1 MTAAIAVRRATAG
14 DAAAVA
20 ALHVASWRAA
30 YRGLLA
36 DAYLDGPVEP
46 ERRALWTRRLAG
58 DDGSETLLACLE
70 GAIAGFACFR
80 PGADPLWGTLV
91 DNLHADPARWGL
103 GIGRRL
109 LAEVARRAGE
119 TAARSPVHLFC
130 LAGNGA
136 ARGFYE
142 RLAGRI
148 VERLAADEPDG
159 RRHPVLR
166 YAWDGPAALAAGC
179 AARTGIDGSED
190 GGPRR
195 SAPPPL
201 PGRPR

>member
-1 MTAAIAVRRATAG
+1 MTETVALRRATAA

-20 ALHVASWRAA
+20 ALHVASWRSA

-36 DAYLDGPVEP
+36 DAYLDGPVEA
-46 ERRALWTRRLAG
+46 ERRVLWARRLAG
-58 DDGSETLLACLE
+58 GDGSETLLACVGRDL
-70 GAIAGFACFR
+70 AGFACFV

-91 DNLHADPARWGL
+91 DNLHADPARRGL
-103 GIGRRL
+103 GIGRGL
-109 LAEVARRAGE
+109 LAAVARRAEQVG
-119 TAARSPVHLFC
+119 AGRPVHLFC

-148 VERLAADEPDG
+148 AERLTADEPDG

-179 AARTGIDGSED
+179 AAPAGSA
-190 GGPRR
+190 GARR